1 MKSFRTK
8 SVAFTAILIAFG
20 ILIPL
25 IMPVK
30 IVIGPASFT
39 LASHVPIFLSMFISM
54 PVAAMVALGT
64 ALGFLLAGF
73 PIVIVLRALS
83 HLVFVLVAGLLL
95 KKNPRILEKPFSRG
109 LFALG
114 INLIHGLAE
123 FIIVYIL
130 TVEPATESSYVWSL
144 LGLVGLGTLIHG
156 MVDFYLAFYLWRFLS
171 QKVGINFVIEK

>member
-1 MKSFRTK
+1 MRKTQTK
-8 SVAFTAILIAFG
+8 SLAYAAILIAFG

-30 IVIGPASFT
+30 LVIGPASYT
-39 LASHVPIFLSMFISM
+39 LGSHVPIFLALFLSLPI
-54 PVAAMVALGT
+54 AILVALGT
-64 ALGFLLAGF
+64 TIGFLLAGF

-83 HLVFVLVAGLLL
+83 HLGFVLVAGLLL
-95 KKNPRILEKPFSRG
+95 KKNPRVLEKAISRG

-114 INLIHGLAE
+114 INVIHGIAE

-130 TVEPATESSYVWSL
+130 TVGPATESSYVWSL
-144 LGLVGLGTLIHG
+144 LGLVGLGTLVHG

-171 QKVGINFVIEK
+171 QKVGINFSLQK